1 MYAEPIQYVRL
12 FDNYFNI
19 FLTFTIAL
27 LTGPCCT
34 IIFYLILLFI
44 LLVEAVY
51 LRVFIFIVRATLIFY
66 LTLVKILPNEC
77 DMEHISITCH
87 FSFESP
93 LSEKCMKIQWKFM
106 FKE

>member
-34 IIFYLILLFI
+34 IIFLFNFTI
-44 LLVEAVY
+44 Y
-51 LRVFIFIVRATLIFY
+51 FIIRSNLFTRFHFY
-66 LTLVKILPNEC
+66 RKSNTNFLFDTCENFTNEC
-77 DMEHISITCH
+77 DMEHISITRH

-93 LSEKCMKIQWKFM
+93 LNEKCMKIQWKFM